1 MTPQTVAVAWPDEI
15 QPGDVKVV
23 DVNGRRVAIANAD
36 GRFYAF
42 DDTCTHEEC
51 SLGEGFLESTVIT
64 CPCHLAQSDITPGAV
79 VAPPAPRP
87 ARSYPVRIVAVRPVA
102 EVC

>member
-64 CPCHLAQSDITPGAV
+64 CPCHFSQFDITTGAV

-87 ARSYPVRIVAVRPVA
+87 VRTYPVRIVNGQLVIDV
-102 EVC
+102 

>member
-15 QPGDVKVV
+15 PPGDLKVV

-51 SLGEGFLESTVIT
+51 SLGEGFLEGTVIT
-64 CPCHLAQSDITPGAV
+64 CPCHLAQFDITTGAV

-87 ARSYPVRIVAVRPVA
+87 VKTYPVRHVAGHLVLDV
-102 EVC
+102 